1 MEPVVHQVR
10 THGFSEGWLVALQK
24 MGVVEDS
31 LLRNPEQILYPTPVP
46 PIQSQAN
53 ATNEEE
59 TLNMR
64 ELVHAI
70 DTYVEIV
77 DLKITNNLHA
87 EEGQGQTLATN
98 QPTGNALS
106 YRVNEVTQVSP
117 AEPSA

>member
-1 MEPVVHQVR
+1 
-10 THGFSEGWLVALQK
+10 
-24 MGVVEDS
+24 MGVVKDS
-31 LLRNPEQILYPTPVP
+31 LLRNPEQILYPAPVP

-70 DTYVEIV
+70 DTHVEIV

-98 QPTGNALS
+98 QPTGSALS
-106 YRVNEVTQVSP
+106 HRVNEVTQVSP
-117 AEPSA
+117 AELSA